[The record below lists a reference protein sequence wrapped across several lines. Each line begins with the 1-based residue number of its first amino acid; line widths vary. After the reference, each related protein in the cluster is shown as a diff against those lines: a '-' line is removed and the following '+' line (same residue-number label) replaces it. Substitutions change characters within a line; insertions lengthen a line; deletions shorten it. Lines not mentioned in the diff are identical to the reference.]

1 MVCSGTAARFPL
13 VTSSEV
19 RATRSG
25 SYFFGSQGDALRF
38 VGERLADFEGGGWIH
53 GEVTVYEPG
62 GRLFDTFTAD
72 CRL

>member
-1 MVCSGTAARFPL
+1 MVCSGTAARFQL

-25 SYFFGSQGDALRF
+25 SS
-38 VGERLADFEGGGWIH
+38 
-53 GEVTVYEPG
+53 VTVYEPG
-62 GRLFDTFTAD
+62 GRVFDTFTAD